1 MASAVAMLLRTVPQ
15 LDNGTLVVMIVD
27 LLPINR
33 RLKLIIKMSR
43 LTIGKRAR
51 FILRFKLSCR

>member
-33 RLKLIIKMSR
+33 RLKLIIKITEPFDNRETGPLYSS
-43 LTIGKRAR
+43 L
-51 FILRFKLSCR
+51 